1 MAANLG
7 AHLDPRENGA
17 DNARI
22 ISAMDPPH
30 DRRRAPPLPPR
41 TTPFSGRTRRVSA
54 LLHSSEIVTERLRP
68 LRRQGKPT
76 FRSDPPCK
84 QKQTTPED
92 FQQLPMTI
100 KYLPQ
105 QHEIRAIEMKHTPE
119 GHYIKTTAA
128 TIEVIRAQD
137 EAHKKGWIKEALR
150 RYELYISTY
159 SSAHWTALEKHLFL
173 FETIWP
179 SCHHFI
185 PTTREEIDSLHIHP
199 WSHEPV
205 HKRSTRQLQLR
216 EQKLRELQLQEKLLD
231 PSQHTRNTAASI
243 ALHAAIAATHAGCI
257 AEHTA
262 GWRRFLWNENYPPV
276 PNKYFETYIRTKAA
290 DDTLLNYPTSRWT
303 SSRLK
308 MC

>member
-173 FETIWP
+173 FLRNNLAVL
-179 SCHHFI
+179 S
-185 PTTREEIDSLHIHP
+185 SLY
-199 WSHEPV
+199 SHNARGDRLAP
-205 HKRSTRQLQLR
+205 H
-216 EQKLRELQLQEKLLD
+216 
-231 PSQHTRNTAASI
+231 
-243 ALHAAIAATHAGCI
+243 
-257 AEHTA
+257 
-262 GWRRFLWNENYPPV
+262 PPV
-276 PNKYFETYIRTKAA
+276 VARTSA
-290 DDTLLNYPTSRWT
+290 
-303 SSRLK
+303 
-308 MC
+308 

>member
-41 TTPFSGRTRRVSA
+41 TTPFSGRTRRVGA

-105 QHEIRAIEMKHTPE
+105 QHEIRTIEMKHTPE
-119 GHYIKTTAA
+119 GHYIKTTAKQYLLYRPDPRMLIPSPIA
-128 TIEVIRAQD
+128 
-137 EAHKKGWIKEALR
+137 ALPP
-150 RYELYISTY
+150 LS
-159 SSAHWTALEKHLFL
+159 
-173 FETIWP
+173 
-179 SCHHFI
+179 
-185 PTTREEIDSLHIHP
+185 
-199 WSHEPV
+199 
-205 HKRSTRQLQLR
+205 
-216 EQKLRELQLQEKLLD
+216 
-231 PSQHTRNTAASI
+231 SI
-243 ALHAAIAATHAGCI
+243 A
-257 AEHTA
+257 
-262 GWRRFLWNENYPPV
+262 RRCRCRCPHL
-276 PNKYFETYIRTKAA
+276 
-290 DDTLLNYPTSRWT
+290 
-303 SSRLK
+303 
-308 MC
+308 

>member
-128 TIEVIRAQD
+128 TIEVILSLLS
-137 EAHKKGWIKEALR
+137 AHKMR
-150 RYELYISTY
+150 R
-159 SSAHWTALEKHLFL
+159 
-173 FETIWP
+173 
-179 SCHHFI
+179 
-185 PTTREEIDSLHIHP
+185 TRR
-199 WSHEPV
+199 V
-205 HKRSTRQLQLR
+205 
-216 EQKLRELQLQEKLLD
+216 
-231 PSQHTRNTAASI
+231 
-243 ALHAAIAATHAGCI
+243 G
-257 AEHTA
+257 
-262 GWRRFLWNENYPPV
+262 
-276 PNKYFETYIRTKAA
+276 
-290 DDTLLNYPTSRWT
+290 
-303 SSRLK
+303 
-308 MC
+308 